1 MVNYVVPFNS
11 KFDILYIFCILLK
24 LKKVIYKNN
33 LLIFTL
39 PILKTNV
46 SFSDYNLTAIAFFLC
61 VPLQAFNNFYFFL
74 RTIRPNFN

>member
-46 SFSDYNLTAIAFFLC
+46 GFSDYNLTAIAFFCASLC
-61 VPLQAFNNFYFFL
+61 KLL
-74 RTIRPNFN
+74 TIFTSF